1 MLGTQQS
8 TGMIDITKEPISS
21 FIANNYRTAEIIAY
35 MKSLCDDT
43 KIYNKMRLML
53 LGNEQTGKTSLL
65 QAFKR
70 ESSNVNNAQQNQRK
84 KSTTTR
90 NFPILDISE
99 WIYDK
104 TPRTS
109 LGPVTFRIWDFGG
122 EHEFQSVYQ
131 YFFTRRTLY
140 IICWKMTEYDMNEQI
155 FETIH
160 NILIN
165 IQTVAP
171 GSSVIIVGTH
181 HDQIVKL
188 KNYRQLSE
196 NFQSLIYQKFIDTSQ
211 NEKLGYPKVLDS
223 LEISNKTGHNIKQL
237 CTLIHDIAGQLLVPN
252 SKDQTIFQ
260 QRIPAKYIYLEEL
273 LEEYRLNK
281 KISILNDKEYQELI
295 KEISQRINHVQFR
308 DSADIQQATK
318 WLHENGIIIHFEDT
332 LLSNYYFLDP
342 QYLAELLAQLVA
354 NEQTNGLSRHGLMK
368 IDELPIT
375 FQDANTSVVNSI
387 CMLLPLLQKFDLAIT
402 WDNQHVI
409 FPSLLPVQLSLNT
422 ISSHCRASIIST
434 SSVIQFKQTSNQHE
448 TLNIL
453 PAENSSPST
462 SLHLKYLARIKKDD
476 DNNQSFSYI
485 RRFYHLIFIPTCFWS
500 RLFTRLIG
508 DKQLQKAF
516 TNYFLVDL
524 QLNNSNEKIKNIL
537 LAECSWIVCQT
548 GLELRYYDCCLLR
561 INQINLTSS
570 TIDDDISYSYLNMIF
585 QFDTDEEQKKQ
596 ILPFNDQ
603 GSLIEIL
610 ICTSDLQM
618 VIDDNKD
625 SNPYVIELIVQQNT
639 IAHILTI
646 LMAHF
651 DTLLEDWYP
660 EMGTRFVQ
668 NSKGDYLVNRFIPCH
683 QCLIEN
689 NSPEK
694 FLCHTFWLEALMML
708 IEKKMEV
715 KCEKHGEIS
724 LEAIAPDLIFLDLS
738 MNNFLISF
746 EAIKLKKLLGQG
758 TFGTVFATTS
768 YKSGLD
774 LACKTFVPIDP
785 SITSGLMDQI
795 HSGNKDDESEKKLSL
810 RDIAKE
816 WIRNPIRAASK
827 AYITCR
833 QELSC
838 LLTTGSHPNIVPLIG
853 LCTHPLSLIL
863 HYAPMGSLESIL
875 KEYKRTNTQLGLT
888 VYQKLITQV
897 ANAIAHLHTN
907 HIIYLDLKSE
917 NILVWNMP
925 QPRLPSN
932 GQVLVKLSD
941 FSISRV
947 LSPIGTKGFAGTEG
961 YIAPE
966 IVRFTGDELYT
977 EKADI
982 FSFSMLMYE
991 CLSLNH
997 PFSRNKRDH
1006 ARELILHGWRP
1017 SLTEQ
1022 ELSSPTLILDL
1033 MVACWSEHP
1042 NDRPSAKDI
1051 HQLSSSLEFRHLMD
1065 VIEIG
1070 SREEF
1075 NDSNT
1080 LAAVSYREINDNY
1093 ENDNNDEDDDDI
1105 GIPTADCWFV
1115 RQSKQNEQSSIVI
1128 VAYDQFNAVNQQI
1141 INLGNCEIR
1150 CIYYHQRDH
1159 VILLADNH
1167 NLISIYCT
1175 RTFQKLN
1182 HFLLVHHQENGHAV
1196 HMTSLPETSIVFLL
1210 LSDNSIY
1217 SIDLP
1222 ILLHRNRNSMS
1233 TITDLCYRYVANVSL
1248 PTFKILALPTASG
1261 RNVEIWCGCSLG
1273 NLRIIDVRTAQLS
1286 VQLSHH
1292 LASGSSAVHL
1302 LCASKDSP
1310 YQYLIWTAMKTG
1322 SFVCVWNHLSR
1333 RMTNQLDCGQIL
1345 KRKKGYQ
1352 FFLVYV
1358 KSQYFCILLGDSND
1372 LTIDS
1377 ILSTRLLVFIGLN
1390 TGHIIIVKSS
1400 SIQVLYTVHAYD
1412 QHVLHLFALSPS
1424 AFLPSTTTGLHDGRF
1439 ITQFKFLQEKFEQHR
1454 IHRENSRTPLL
1465 ARSDNND
1472 TDLDN
1477 ISYMLAIGY
1486 GAKACQSIPQL
1497 QQHSSDAIFLQTWSL
1512 DDFIL

>member
-1 MLGTQQS
+1 M
-8 TGMIDITKEPISS
+8 
-21 FIANNYRTAEIIAY
+21 
-35 MKSLCDDT
+35 
-43 KIYNKMRLML
+43 
-53 LGNEQTGKTSLL
+53 
-65 QAFKR
+65 
-70 ESSNVNNAQQNQRK
+70 
-84 KSTTTR
+84 
-90 NFPILDISE
+90 
-99 WIYDK
+99 
-104 TPRTS
+104 
-109 LGPVTFRIWDFGG
+109 
-122 EHEFQSVYQ
+122 
-131 YFFTRRTLY
+131 
-140 IICWKMTEYDMNEQI
+140 
-155 FETIH
+155 
-160 NILIN
+160 
-165 IQTVAP
+165 TVAP

-387 CMLLPLLQKFDLAIT
+387 SMLLPLLQKFDLAIT

-453 PAENSSPST
+453 PIENSSPST

-476 DNNQSFSYI
+476 DNNQSFPYI

-524 QLNNSNEKIKNIL
+524 QSNNSNEKIKNIL

-683 QCLIEN
+683 QCLIDN

-746 EAIKLKKLLGQG
+746 DAIKLKKLLGQG

-768 YKSGLD
+768 YKSGID

-795 HSGNKDDESEKKLSL
+795 HSGNKDDESDKKLSL

-888 VYQKLITQV
+888 IYQKLITQV

-1070 SREEF
+1070 NREEF

-1080 LAAVSYREINDNY
+1080 LATVSYREINDNF

-1182 HFLLVHHQENGHAV
+1182 HFLLVHHQENGHAI

-1345 KRKKGYQ
+1345 KRKKG
-1352 FFLVYV
+1352 
-1358 KSQYFCILLGDSND
+1358 DSND

-1439 ITQFKFLQEKFEQHR
+1439 VTQFKFLQEKFEQHR